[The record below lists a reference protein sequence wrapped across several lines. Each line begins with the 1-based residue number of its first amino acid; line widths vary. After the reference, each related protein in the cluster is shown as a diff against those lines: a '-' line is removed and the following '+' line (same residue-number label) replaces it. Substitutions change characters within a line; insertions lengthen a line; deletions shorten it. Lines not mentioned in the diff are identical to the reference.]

1 MTKIIQSSFLM
12 SAICSFRSIK
22 SKYDVDR
29 GKDSTKKFSD
39 FL

>member
-1 MTKIIQSSFLM
+1 M
-12 SAICSFRSIK
+12 STMCSFRSIK